1 MSTISVAKSCSDQVN
16 GEAHAKEREEDVEEG
31 ERQGAGD
38 VVLGEG
44 DWANMEMRKNWSKDE
59 SWVCATGDYRVT
71 LKSDDENNDRDEDD
85 WEDIHKKPGKDWDP
99 CGVEKS

>member
-1 MSTISVAKSCSDQVN
+1 
-16 GEAHAKEREEDVEEG
+16 
-31 ERQGAGD
+31 
-38 VVLGEG
+38 
-44 DWANMEMRKNWSKDE
+44 MRKNWSKDE
-59 SWVCATGDYRVT
+59 SWVCETGDYRVT